1 MLEDTENLREALAS
15 AKRLEAALQ
24 QRVREQEM
32 VLSGLQTLITVD
44 DPAALAAKTFDL
56 LRASVAFDAA
66 LILTVTGEELV
77 CSDAT
82 DLSALGQSWPNSGFL
97 RRVSEG
103 RAAVAPANVRIP
115 DWTASAY
122 RPPPGAGLYVPIQ
135 LAGAAGVLVLC
146 SREHGR
152 YGSGDLAIAT
162 RLTLL
167 VAQTLAARQ
176 QRRLADEARQAS
188 FERCA
193 AIEANEAKSNFLANM
208 SHEIRT
214 PLNGVNTVADLLGR
228 TDLSSR
234 QSDMV
239 GLIQESGRTLE
250 RLLNDVLD
258 FSKIEAGRLT
268 MEHRPFHLEDTLAS
282 VLDLFAAKADDK
294 GLQFKAVM
302 DASAQGWFEG
312 DPLRLRQTVSNL
324 LSNAV
329 KFTKTGSVRVEV
341 SAADEGAASRV
352 SIVVRDTGCGFS
364 QEAEGRLFSRFE
376 QIQSSVTREF
386 GGTGLGL
393 AISRSLAQL
402 MGGDI
407 TASSTPGMGA
417 EFTLT
422 FLARR
427 SEAPVQAGVGPNL
440 MDEVAVPRLRILV
453 AEDNLNNQKIVGMVL
468 EAIRA
473 EVVFTENGRDALAA
487 LAVQQFDL
495 VLMDLQMPV
504 MDGLTATRTLRAQ
517 EALNGSP
524 RLPVVALSANAMT
537 HHVAEAL
544 EAGTDAHVAKP
555 IRPDLLLSTI
565 TSLAAAAGGNAARA
579 KAA

>member
-1 MLEDTENLREALAS
+1 
-15 AKRLEAALQ
+15 
-24 QRVREQEM
+24 
-32 VLSGLQTLITVD
+32 
-44 DPAALAAKTFDL
+44 
-56 LRASVAFDAA
+56 
-66 LILTVTGEELV
+66 
-77 CSDAT
+77 
-82 DLSALGQSWPNSGFL
+82 
-97 RRVSEG
+97 
-103 RAAVAPANVRIP
+103 
-115 DWTASAY
+115 
-122 RPPPGAGLYVPIQ
+122 
-135 LAGAAGVLVLC
+135 
-146 SREHGR
+146 
-152 YGSGDLAIAT
+152 
-162 RLTLL
+162 
-167 VAQTLAARQ
+167 
-176 QRRLADEARQAS
+176 
-188 FERCA
+188 
-193 AIEANEAKSNFLANM
+193 ANM

-214 PLNGVNTVADLLGR
+214 PLNGVNTVAELLGR

-440 MDEVAVPRLRILV
+440 MDEVAAPRLRILV